1 MNQITLSLRMSLTEQ
16 TKSKYHELESY
27 QPERHQPEISQTA
40 ERHQPASH
48 NESAVIKWL
57 GLMLLICTYIV
68 STATLKAQQ
77 NTGLSGQSAVE
88 IGAKLEQVLI
98 GNEGGFGSSN
108 ATISRYNP
116 ETKSIEDGVFLG
128 VNGIGLGDVLQSL
141 HYNDEQVYAVMN
153 NSAQIVIMDSE
164 SYTQQ
169 GLITLPEGASPRQM
183 LQLSSDVAYVT
194 DLYGDLIHIINPSTQ
209 EILSNKIAVGDGP
222 EYMLY
227 HQERVFVGNYGFGQD
242 STIMIID
249 PVQHIVVDT
258 LVVASG
264 PGQIIIDN
272 HGDLWVVCTGY
283 AGDYDEQWN
292 LIEGTQRP
300 GGLFRIEQDAQ
311 TQQWQVKQELEFKQA
326 GIHLGYD
333 PTELLLY
340 VQSEGIKQVDLSPAN
355 VTTQTIVIGSYYSFY
370 YEALQ
375 ARLYLADA
383 KDYVSAGSVR
393 VMDTE
398 TLQDVDE
405 FSVGIIPSSF
415 LAIYDAQSTALDQ
428 FYNQRATEVE
438 LYPNYPNP
446 FNPTTQIQYSIPKSG
461 YVELLVFNSL
471 GQKVATLEKSVK
483 QRGRYTQT
491 FNAQNLPSGVYYA
504 HVLFNGYQRVTKM
517 LLIK

>member
-1 MNQITLSLRMSLTEQ
+1 MNQIALKGNVNLRKQHKSLCD
-16 TKSKYHELESY
+16 ELEC
-27 QPERHQPEISQTA
+27 HQPIISQTA
-40 ERHQPASH
+40 KPARRS
-48 NESAVIKWL
+48 ESAVIKSF
-57 GLMLLICTYIV
+57 GLILLICMYIF
-68 STATLKAQQ
+68 STTPLKAQQ
-77 NTGLSGQSAVE
+77 NAGFSGQSATE
-88 IGAKLEQVLI
+88 SGAKLEQVLI

-116 ETKSIEDGVFLG
+116 DTKSIEDGVFLG

-141 HYNDEQVYAVMN
+141 HYYDGQVYAVMN
-153 NSAQIVIMDSE
+153 NSAQIVVMNAE
-164 SYTQQ
+164 SYAQQ
-169 GLITLPEGASPRQM
+169 GLISLPEGASPRQM

-194 DLYGDLIHIINPSTQ
+194 DLYGDLIHLINPTTQ

-222 EYMLY
+222 EYMVY

-242 STIMIID
+242 STIMVIE
-249 PVQHIVVDT
+249 PVQHTVVDT

-264 PGQIIIDN
+264 PGQIIVDD

-311 TQQWQVKQELEFKQA
+311 TQHWQANQELELKQA
-326 GIHLGYD
+326 GIHLGYN
-333 PTELLLY
+333 PTEQLLY
-340 VQSEGIKQVDLSPAN
+340 IQSEGIKQVDLSQAN
-355 VTTQTIVIGSYYSFY
+355 ITTQTIATDSYYSFY

-375 ARLYLADA
+375 GHLYLADA

-393 VMDTE
+393 VIDTE

-415 LAIYDAQSTALDQ
+415 LAIYDVQDTALDH
-428 FYNQRATEVE
+428 FYDGLAIEVA

-446 FNPTTQIQYSIPKSG
+446 FNPTTQLQYSIPKSG

-471 GQKVATLEKSVK
+471 GQKVATLENSVK
-483 QRGRYTQT
+483 QKGRHTKT

-504 HVLFNGYQRVTKM
+504 NVLFNGYQRVTKL